1 MAAQGMKRDLRRA
14 RAPHSYRNRTYRGLA
29 ENSGLCSTYVR
40 IRETDLHIL
49 AEADVSEQAGELAA
63 QFRLQIENHIA
74 AFPEFASSLAP
85 LPDDM
90 LAPPIIRAM
99 LKAGREAA
107 VGPMAAV
114 AGAVAEFVCKGLI
127 DRGYNEVIVEN
138 GGDIYLQ
145 RSTDCTVA
153 VFAGRSPLSNRIGL
167 KLAAG
172 EMPVGVCTSS
182 GTVGHSLSLGG
193 ADSVTVLADSAA
205 LADAAAT
212 RIGNEAGDCR
222 NPRDGV
228 NRALDTAAGLT
239 GIRGVLVIC
248 AELMG
253 ATGRVELIPLE

>member
-1 MAAQGMKRDLRRA
+1 MKRHLQRTRT
-14 RAPHSYRNRTYRGLA
+14 PQSYRKRTYRGVA
-29 ENSGLCSTYVR
+29 EKSGLCSTYVK

-49 AEADVSEQAGELAA
+49 AEADVSVKARELTA
-63 QFRLQIENHIA
+63 QFRLQIERHIA
-74 AFPEFASSLAP
+74 VCPDFAASLVP

-99 LKAGREAA
+99 LEAGRRAS

-127 DRGYNEVIVEN
+127 DGGYNEVIVEN

-145 RSTDCTVA
+145 RSTDCTIA
-153 VFAGRSPLSNRIGL
+153 VFAGQSPLSNRVGL
-167 KLAAG
+167 KLAAD

-182 GTVGHSLSLGG
+182 GTVGHSLSLGS
-193 ADSVTVLADSAA
+193 ADSVTVLADSAV

-212 RIGNEAGDCR
+212 RIGNAVGSCR

-228 NRALDTAAGLT
+228 DRALEAAAGLT

-248 AELMG
+248 AELLG
-253 ATGRVELIPLE
+253 ATGRVELIPLD

>member
-1 MAAQGMKRDLRRA
+1 RGAAEK
-14 RAPHSYRNRTYRGLA
+14 
-29 ENSGLCSTYVR
+29 SGLCSTYVK

-49 AEADVSEQAGELAA
+49 SEVDVSMKARELASR
-63 QFRLQIENHIA
+63 FRLQVERYIDS
-74 AFPEFASSLAP
+74 FPEFAISLVP

-99 LKAGREAA
+99 LAAGSMAA

-127 DRGYNEVIVEN
+127 DEGYNEVIVEN

-145 RSTDCTVA
+145 RSTDCIIA
-153 VFAGRSPLSNRIGL
+153 VFAGESPLSNRIGL
-167 KLAAG
+167 KLVAD

-182 GTVGHSLSLGG
+182 GTIGHSLSFGC
-193 ADSVTVLADSAA
+193 ADSVTVLADSAVV
-205 LADAAAT
+205 ADAAAT
-212 RIGNEAGDCR
+212 RIGNDVGSYK

-228 NRALDTAAGLT
+228 QRALDAAAELA
-239 GIRGVLVIC
+239 GIRGILVIC

-253 ATGRVELIPLE
+253 VCGRVELVPLD